1 MLLLD
6 THTWIWIINGDDKI
20 QKSGFFNIIQRS
32 VKSSDIFISAISLW
46 EAAMLVSKGRLV
58 LSENTMEWINQASSA
73 PGLSIQPLT
82 PEIAVESTILPGNF
96 HGDPADRIIVAT
108 ARIFNATLLTFDKE
122 IIKYSQKGYVNI
134 VKPK

>member
-6 THTWIWIINGDDKI
+6 THTWIWTINGDDKI
-20 QKSGFFNIIQRS
+20 QKSGFFNFIQKA

-58 LSENTMEWINQASSA
+58 LSENTMEWIHQASSA
-73 PGLSIQPLT
+73 PGLSIQPIT
-82 PEIAVESTILPGNF
+82 PEIAVESTMLPGNF

-122 IIKYSQKGYVNI
+122 IIKYAQKGYINI